1 MKNAVIRPQAMIAPM
16 FGMTMLDRNVP
27 NRWACTRTLAPAD
40 GLMVRVIVVA
50 IWFLSVERDV
60 TPITHRLEVVCNTY
74 GHVAKYSDT
83 VSVPVSVV
91 FGSCAYYRRVRPDS
105 SKGLRQPMKALR
117 FYAPEDV
124 RLEEVAEPEC
134 GPDEVKLRVRNCSTC
149 GTDVKIF
156 HNGHQNLTPPRTI
169 GHEIAGEVVE
179 VGAEVNATYGS
190 EWKVGDRAQVI
201 AAVPCGECYECRK
214 GWMAVCANQTSVG
227 YQYDGGF
234 AEYMIVPRQVL
245 KVDGLNRIPENVGY
259 DEASAA
265 EPFACAINAQ
275 ELLGIEPGDTVV
287 VFGAGPIG
295 CMHIRI
301 ARGVHE
307 CGPVYLVDVNAERL
321 KMSAEAVQPDETID
335 GSEVD
340 VVERVMELTGGR
352 GADVVITATA
362 ANVAQEQAISMAAR
376 NGRIS
381 FFGGL
386 PKTDPTITCDSNL
399 VHYRQLHIHGANGSA
414 PEHNKRAL
422 EYISTG
428 QVPVKDLITR
438 HIPLDDVLSAF
449 DIVKNGEA
457 IKVTVEP

>member
-1 MKNAVIRPQAMIAPM
+1 MR
-16 FGMTMLDRNVP
+16 
-27 NRWACTRTLAPAD
+27 
-40 GLMVRVIVVA
+40 
-50 IWFLSVERDV
+50 
-60 TPITHRLEVVCNTY
+60 
-74 GHVAKYSDT
+74 
-83 VSVPVSVV
+83 
-91 FGSCAYYRRVRPDS
+91 
-105 SKGLRQPMKALR
+105 ALR
-117 FYAPEDV
+117 FYAPGDV
-124 RLEEVAEPEC
+124 RLEDVPEPEC
-134 GPDEVKLRVRNCSTC
+134 GPKEVKIKVKNCSTC

-156 HNGHQNLTPPRTI
+156 KNGHVNITGTTTM
-169 GHEIAGEVVE
+169 GHEVAGEVVE
-179 VGAEVNATYGS
+179 VGS
-190 EWKVGDRAQVI
+190 EALGGFKVGDRVQSI
-201 AAVPCGECYECRK
+201 AAVPCGECHECKK
-214 GWMAVCANQTSVG
+214 GWMEVCENQTSVG

-234 AEYMIVPRQVL
+234 AEYMIVPEQVL

-275 ELLGIEPGDTVV
+275 EQLGIEPGDFVV

-307 CGPVYLVDVNAERL
+307 AGTIVLVDINAERL
-321 KMSAEAVQPDETID
+321 KMSAEAVHPDHVID
-335 GSEVD
+335 SSQVN
-340 VVERVMELTGGR
+340 VVEEVMKMTDGR
-352 GADVVITATA
+352 GADVIITATP
-362 ANVAQEQAISMAAR
+362 ANITQEQALAMAAR

-386 PKTDPTITCDSNL
+386 PKNNPTNTCDSNL

-428 QVPVKDLITR
+428 QVPVKDLITK
-438 HIPLDDVLSAF
+438 HIPLENALDAF
-449 DIVKNGEA
+449 DIVAKGEA